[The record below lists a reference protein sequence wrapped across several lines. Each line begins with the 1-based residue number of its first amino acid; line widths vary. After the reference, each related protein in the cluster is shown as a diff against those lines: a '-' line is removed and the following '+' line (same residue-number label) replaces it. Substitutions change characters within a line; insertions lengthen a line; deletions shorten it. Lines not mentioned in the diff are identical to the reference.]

1 MKYILDTNVLIR
13 SKNDMPMDLWPTFW
27 TKFTDMV
34 MRGLIY
40 SISKVKVEVEKGKDE
55 LTTWIKERI
64 PKSFFL
70 DLDEDIIAKY
80 REVQNW
86 ASCRSYYKPEALNDF
101 AEVADAYLIATAA
114 AKQMTLVTYEKSDP
128 KCKSRVKIP
137 DACIALGVQY
147 CDLNTVLREVGI
159 MI

>member
-1 MKYILDTNVLIR
+1 
-13 SKNDMPMDLWPTFW
+13 MDLWPTFW
-27 TKFTDMV
+27 AKFTDMV

-40 SISKVKVEVEKGKDE
+40 SISKVKVEVEKGNDE
-55 LTTWIKERI
+55 LTAWIKEQA

-70 DLDEDIIAKY
+70 ELDEDVIAKY

-86 ASCRSYYKPEALNDF
+86 ARRRSYKPEALDEF
-101 AEVADAYLIATAA
+101 ADVADAFLVATAA
-114 AKQMTLVTYEKSDP
+114 AKQMTLVTYETPAPESK
-128 KCKSRVKIP
+128 KRVKIP
-137 DACIALGVQY
+137 DACMALGVRY